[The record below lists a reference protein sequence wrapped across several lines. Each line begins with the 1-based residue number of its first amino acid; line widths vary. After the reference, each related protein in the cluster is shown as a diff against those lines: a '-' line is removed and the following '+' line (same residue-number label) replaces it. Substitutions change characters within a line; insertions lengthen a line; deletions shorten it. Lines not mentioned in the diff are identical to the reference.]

1 MIASRLLRSLAL
13 PALFAAPLLVH
24 AQVPN
29 HSCDDPG
36 TIKWCV
42 PDTLVTVNINPLLD
56 ANLENAGFGDA
67 ASRAQCF
74 QQAMVDWNAALSTV
88 GAKLRL
94 VYARNDNLWATD
106 QNQPLCFDT
115 EIPPPNLQAIYGDA
129 DLDNHQTDSKQT
141 ASTGHNNHAKLNA
154 GAVNVLG
161 PGWLVPSAGSGVSDT
176 TMQVVPVD
184 GVLAITTGHT
194 KPANANCLAEADIVW
209 YTHAS
214 RAGGAG
220 GLCNRIRWDYRLAGA
235 PAATRFD
242 FYSVM
247 LHELGHLLGLGHQAD
262 DGSHKNVMQSAIS
275 KGVRF
280 QIGPKELNCLC
291 LLYGDPGKDCSQVTG
306 IHSST
311 WGRVKTLY
319 R

>member
-129 DLDNHQTDSKQT
+129 AAPNPTFGQIVS
-141 ASTGHNNHAKLNA
+141 A
-154 GAVNVLG
+154 G
-161 PGWLVPSAGSGVSDT
+161 PSAHALPALANIDPPR
-176 TMQVVPVD
+176 MFQVQ
-184 GVLAITTGHT
+184 A
-194 KPANANCLAEADIVW
+194 
-209 YTHAS
+209 
-214 RAGGAG
+214 
-220 GLCNRIRWDYRLAGA
+220 
-235 PAATRFD
+235 RFT
-242 FYSVM
+242 F
-247 LHELGHLLGLGHQAD
+247 
-262 DGSHKNVMQSAIS
+262 
-275 KGVRF
+275 
-280 QIGPKELNCLC
+280 
-291 LLYGDPGKDCSQVTG
+291 
-306 IHSST
+306 
-311 WGRVKTLY
+311 
-319 R
+319 